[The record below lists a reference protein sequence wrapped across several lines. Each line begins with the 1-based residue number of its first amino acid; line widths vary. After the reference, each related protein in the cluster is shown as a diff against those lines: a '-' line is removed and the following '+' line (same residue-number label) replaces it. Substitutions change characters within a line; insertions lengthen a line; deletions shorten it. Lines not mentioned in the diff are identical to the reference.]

1 MTMEEIVDQVS
12 FSLGIPANDNVENL
26 QIEKAV
32 LIAFRELKR
41 YIKTPVEKT
50 VPFATR
56 IKLSDVGIFTKKVL
70 YVQASQPR
78 IGLTMSSID
87 SGNVFQIAASVNTYS
102 MIGNTTSINID
113 PIMTEMAMAQVRNTL
128 STDFQW
134 DYDSGND
141 IIYCTHRDP
150 RPATI
155 TIRYVP
161 DYQDVSEIRND
172 TWIDYLVRLSEAHM
186 KRALG
191 RTRSKYKIAG
201 SNVELDGDILLQESA
216 TELETIRQELD
227 AKKNKLLG
235 NALN

>member
-12 FSLGIPANDNVENL
+12 FMLGLPANENVEGL
-26 QIEKAV
+26 DIKQAV

-56 IKLSDVGIFTKKVL
+56 IRLSDVGIKTIKVL
-70 YVQASQPR
+70 NVQASYPR

-87 SGNVFQIAASVNTYS
+87 SGNVFQVAAAVNTYS
-102 MIGNTTSINID
+102 AIGNTTSINID

-134 DYDSGND
+134 DYDSSND
-141 IIYCTHRDP
+141 VVYCTHRDP
-150 RPATI
+150 RPAAV

-161 DYQDVSEIRND
+161 DYQDVSEIRNN
-172 TWIDYLVRLSEAHM
+172 TWDDYLVRLSEAYM

-191 RTRSKYKIAG
+191 RTRSKYKVAG
-201 SNVELDGDILLQESA
+201 SNVELDGDVLLQEA
-216 TELETIRQELD
+216 EADLTKIREELD
-227 AKKNKLLG
+227 GKKNKLLG
-235 NALN
+235 NMLN

>member
-12 FSLGIPANDNVENL
+12 FMLGLPANDNVENL

-56 IKLSDVGIFTKKVL
+56 IKLSDVGIYTVKVL
-70 YVQASQPR
+70 RVMPAYPR

-87 SGNVFQIAASVNTYS
+87 SGNVFQVAAAVNVYS
-102 MIGNTTSINID
+102 AIGNTASINID
-113 PIMTEMAMAQVRNTL
+113 PIVTEMGMAQVRNTL

-134 DYDSGND
+134 DYDSSND
-141 IIYCTHRDP
+141 VVYCTHRDP
-150 RPATI
+150 RPASV

-161 DYQDVSEIRND
+161 DFQDVSEIKNN

-186 KRALG
+186 KKALG
-191 RTRSKYKIAG
+191 RTRSKYKITG
-201 SNVELDGDILLQESA
+201 SNVELDGDVLLQEA
-216 TELETIRQELD
+216 DADLTKIREELD